1 MATCN
6 EAEWNACIWGL
17 RAAIS
22 LKATKVLVRSDSK
35 LVVNQIQGEWKVKQP
50 HLQILHQEAHGIAS
64 KLRKA
69 GGGLVVKWVPRE
81 RNTSAD
87 KLANYALDHGSRVWE
102 HPY

>member
-1 MATCN
+1 VSIRDGEGKKVRDIAKEIGMATCN

-17 RAAIS
+17 RAASS
-22 LKATKVLVRSDSK
+22 LK
-35 LVVNQIQGEWKVKQP
+35 P

-69 GGGLVVKWVPRE
+69 GGGLVVEWVPRE